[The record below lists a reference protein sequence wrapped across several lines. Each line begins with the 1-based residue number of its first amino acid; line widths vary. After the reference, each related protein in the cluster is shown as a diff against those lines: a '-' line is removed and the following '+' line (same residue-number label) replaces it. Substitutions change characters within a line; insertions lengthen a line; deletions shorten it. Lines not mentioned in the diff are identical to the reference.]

1 MHQLKSKIWLG
12 DSDVFAKNPY
22 ISQMAAQQIL
32 SHPAFVSKEDKL
44 KFDGIEVNK
53 GGYHEEST

>member
-1 MHQLKSKIWLG
+1 MAG

-32 SHPAFVSKEDKL
+32 SHPALVSKEDKL

-53 GGYHEEST
+53 GGYHEESI